1 MSHLRAS
8 EEPSGRT
15 AEGQLIGC
23 LSGESS
29 CKEASVL
36 TSQGQPHMNVW
47 MLSVIARALRARC
60 NVERRRCFKC
70 THLLQL
76 RQVLA
81 LQSVSV

>member
-23 LSGESS
+23 LSGDSS

-47 MLSVIARALRARC
+47 MLSNC
-60 NVERRRCFKC
+60 SCFKS
-70 THLLQL
+70 TLQCGEEK
-76 RQVLA
+76 VL
-81 LQSVSV
+81 